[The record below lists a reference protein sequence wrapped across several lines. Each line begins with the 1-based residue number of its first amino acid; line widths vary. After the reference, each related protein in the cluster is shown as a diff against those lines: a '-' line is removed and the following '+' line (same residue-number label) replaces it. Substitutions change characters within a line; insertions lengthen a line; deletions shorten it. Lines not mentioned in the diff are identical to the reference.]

1 LFRNDYDQFG
11 ALNVNRLLWL
21 ICGFL
26 LLVNPHT
33 LLAQRRGG
41 GRSVG
46 ASPSPA
52 GVPDTDALKDFK
64 RAVAVQATPDQVI
77 RFGRLTKSIQTAREG
92 TEHLLQLAENGSK
105 PDLFRFTSPLVSAV
119 EGARTDNENFLQ
131 SLSAVQKS
139 GLKDVTKKLRKA
151 DSDVTKRSNALAR
164 DLERSRIGGPHI
176 SVAADKLDKAL
187 SDFQAKQLAIGIQM
201 GIPSERSSR

>member
-1 LFRNDYDQFG
+1 
-11 ALNVNRLLWL
+11 VNRMLWL

-33 LLAQRRGG
+33 LLAQRRG

-77 RFGRLTKSIQTAREG
+77 RFRRLTKSIQTAREG
-92 TEHLLQLAENGSK
+92 TEHLLQLAEDGSK

-119 EGARTDNENFLQ
+119 EEARTDNEDFLQ
-131 SLSAVQKS
+131 SFSAVQKS
-139 GLKDVTKKLRKA
+139 GLKEVTKKLRKA
-151 DSDVTKRSNALAR
+151 DSDVTKRNNALAR
-164 DLERSRIGGPHI
+164 DLERSGIGGPHI
-176 SVAADKLDKAL
+176 SVVAHKLDKAL
-187 SDFQAKQLAIGIQM
+187 SDFQGQATCAWNSDGN
-201 GIPSERSSR
+201 SERAKFSMTRASPR

>member
-1 LFRNDYDQFG
+1 MDYDQFG

-64 RAVAVQATPDQVI
+64 RAVAIQATPDQVI
-77 RFGRLTKSIQTAREG
+77 RFRRLTKSAQAAREG

-105 PDLFRFTSPLVSAV
+105 PDLFRFTSPLSAV
-119 EGARTDNENFLQ
+119 EEARTDNQNFLQ
-131 SLSAVQKS
+131 SFSVVQKS
-139 GLKDVTKKLRKA
+139 GLKEVTKKLRKA

-164 DLERSRIGGPHI
+164 DLERARIAGPHI